1 MMDRRVAIV
10 AYAQTPYESKKNQSR
25 EMMVYDTVR
34 DLLEMAGISKAEVDT
49 IVSAQNDYLEGRTIS
64 NMRTVGSLA
73 AFMKEETKVEMDGA
87 FAAFYALARILTGV
101 HDIAIV
107 AGESMASCYPA
118 YLPMMWTLDPSFD
131 RPNGFLNEVSAAAIQ
146 AGAYMNR
153 YGVSED
159 QVAGVSVKNLG
170 NAAGNPFALRKMPDI
185 TLDTVLDSRML
196 YSPIRELNAYPLTD
210 GACALLFAAE
220 EQASEITDKPVWIE
234 GVGNCHGSYHLGD
247 RDLAGCD
254 SLKTAAE
261 AAYRMAGIKDPAREI
276 DVAEVH
282 ENYSHEELVFC
293 EALGFCKQGEGA
305 GMLEE
310 GTTSM
315 QGSLP
320 VNPSGGGLSANPIC
334 ATGLIRIVE
343 AAMQLREEAGEHQV
357 PGEPAVT
364 LAHGQNGICAQQN
377 AVFILRR

>member
-1 MMDRRVAIV
+1 MDRRVAIV
-10 AYAQTPYESKKNQSR
+10 ACAQTSYESKKNQSR
-25 EMMVYDTVR
+25 EMMVYEAVR
-34 DLLEMAGISKAEVDT
+34 DLLQTAGISKAEVDT
-49 IVSAQNDYLEGRTIS
+49 VVSAQNDYLEGRTIS
-64 NMRTVGSLA
+64 NMRTVGPLA
-73 AFMKEETKVEMDGA
+73 AFMKDETKVEMDGA
-87 FAAFYALARILTGV
+87 FAAFYALARVISGV

-153 YGVSED
+153 YGVSEE

-170 NAAGNPFALRKMPDI
+170 NAAKNPYALRKMPDI
-185 TLDTVLDSRML
+185 DIDSVMGSRML

-210 GACALLFAAE
+210 GACALLLAAE
-220 EQASEITDKPVWIE
+220 DKAGEITDKPVWIE
-234 GVGNCHGSYHLGD
+234 GVGNCQGAYHLGD
-247 RDLAGCD
+247 RDLAGCA

-261 AAYRMAGIKDPAREI
+261 AAYKMAGIQDPAKEI

-282 ENYSHEELVFC
+282 ENYSHEELIFY
-293 EALGFCKQGEGA
+293 EALGLCKEGEGA
-305 GMLEE
+305 SLLEE
-310 GTTSM
+310 GVTAI
-315 QGSLP
+315 GGDLP
-320 VNPSGGGLSANPIC
+320 VNASGGGLSANPLC

-343 AAMQLREEAGEHQV
+343 SAMQLRGEAGEHQV
-357 PGEPAVT
+357 PGEPAVA